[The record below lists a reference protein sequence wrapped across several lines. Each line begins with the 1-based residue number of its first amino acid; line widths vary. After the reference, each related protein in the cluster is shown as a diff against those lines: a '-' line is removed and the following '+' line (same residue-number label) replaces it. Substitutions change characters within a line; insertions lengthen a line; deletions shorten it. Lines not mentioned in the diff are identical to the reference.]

1 MADAAK
7 KRKKR
12 GGDPRLI
19 VWAWGPLEADF
30 WRYYRIDL
38 TKEAMTNRLSWRRF
52 LILLQGLP
60 GDSAFARWINNRED
74 RALAEWDESAVN
86 AEFEGVV

>member
-1 MADAAK
+1 M
-7 KRKKR
+7 
-12 GGDPRLI
+12 
-19 VWAWGPLEADF
+19 V
-30 WRYYRIDL
+30 
-38 TKEAMTNRLSWRRF
+38 
-52 LILLQGLP
+52 LLQGLP